1 MFSRCPRTRHTDASL
16 STAAERFAAELAA
29 DAASA
34 SPQLAACADALAAAQ
49 ARLREL
55 QARIDGLYRDT
66 FADVA
71 VEGVEDEAGAPRVV
85 PLDEASFAAL
95 GREAAPEFARLL
107 AAAARADRSR
117 FAAFQAEAQRL
128 ALRRDGA
135 RRDVAAAAAALAAA
149 TREAE
154 AASEDTDDADGD
166 TSADV
171 NTASGVKTIVLVSGF
186 ESFNVKLY
194 RGVAKQL
201 SAASGGAVRLLV
213 FSDRDLDAR
222 RAEVDAALAGADAFL
237 GSLLFDFDQVE
248 WLRARVARIP
258 LRLAFECSLELM
270 SMTQV
275 GTFTMGAPPGGAGGA
290 PQKSGPPPAVKA
302 LLAKFGSGREEDKMM
317 GYLSFLKVGPSL
329 LRFVPGA
336 QARHLRNWLTV
347 YASWNAGGAGNV
359 LDAFTHLARKYLGA
373 PPASAAAAPTKA
385 RAQPLPPVEVPLT
398 GCYHP
403 DLVASRR
410 YIASPR
416 DYLSWYRAAKAPAA
430 NAPVVALL
438 LYRKHVV
445 TQLPYLAQLVRTME
459 GEGLIPLPIFI
470 SGVEAHAI
478 VRDALT
484 SRHERA
490 RRAAGVEEVS
500 TLRPDAAEVDAIVS
514 TIGFPLVGGPA
525 GSMEAGRQA
534 DVAQAILSSKNVPYF
549 VAAPLLVQELS
560 SWAADGVAAL
570 QSVVLY
576 ALPEL
581 DGAIDAL
588 PLGGLVGDDIF
599 LCAERVRA
607 LAARIRAWVALRRT
621 RNAEKRIAIVLYG
634 FPPGSGAVGT
644 AALLNVPRS
653 LDALLARLAAEG
665 YDLGAH
671 GAPLP
676 DGETIVAALTAL
688 EGARAAARG
697 LAGAREALTAALAA
711 RSGAESSPE
720 SHALLHAAGEDVTA
734 STLKAWLT
742 FPDAWGPDEWGPIPT
757 LPNADVLVTRMERA
771 WGRLDAYTGLR
782 AAVTS
787 SGPGTFAVAG
797 LQMGNLF
804 IGVQPALGVEGDPMR
819 LLFERD
825 LTPHPQYASFY
836 KWLQHGFG
844 ADAVIHGGMH
854 GTAEWL
860 PGAPLG
866 STALSWPEVLLGAMP
881 NLYIYAQNNPSET
894 IVAKRRGFGTIVSHG
909 VPPYGRAG
917 LYRQLADAK
926 ALLAEW
932 REAPPGDGADAL
944 RGPIVDALASAGL
957 AADCPYIPADG
968 ADAGPAIAPGGALT
982 PEAASALPAPAFASY
997 AGRVYAYLQ
1006 LLENRLFS
1014 SGLHTLGAAPTPAA
1028 MHAYLDAYFDGGLPA
1043 PALEALASGASLEA
1057 ARAALESAFRVSA
1070 AAAASDAVAPLEAQL
1085 AEAATIRD
1093 LLARTPEEL
1102 DAIVRGLNGEF
1113 IKPAPGG
1120 DLLRDGAGA
1129 LPTGRN
1135 IHALDPYR
1143 MPTPGA
1149 LARGGAAA
1157 RAILAAHAAAAPP
1170 GTPGVPETVSVNVW
1184 GLDCIKTKGESVGML
1199 LEFVGAVPL
1208 REGTGRVVRFEL
1220 RPLSE
1225 LGGRPRVDVLANMSG
1240 IFRDSFA
1247 NVVALLDDMFARAAD
1262 ADEPPELNFIRKHAL
1277 AATAAGIA
1285 APSSRLF
1292 SNPPGDYGSM
1302 VNERVGA
1309 GDWEGGAE
1317 LGDTWAARN
1326 AFSYGRGG
1334 ERGTPRPELLQALLA
1349 TTERVVQT
1357 VDSVEY
1363 GLTDIQEYYANTGA
1377 LLRAARTARAA
1388 AASASGAD
1396 AATATVGCSIVEAFG
1411 PDGVPPRE
1419 LDATLRLEYRT
1430 KLLSPRWAE
1439 AMAAQGSGGAY
1450 EISQRMTAL
1459 VGWGATAGFA
1469 DAFVYDGAYET
1480 YVEDAAMAAKL
1491 RAANPAA
1498 WANVVKRMLEAAGR
1512 GLWDASPER
1521 LAALRALYADADEEL
1536 ERAPGAAGKGR

>member
-1 MFSRCPRTRHTDASL
+1 VAVPPPPGV
-16 STAAERFAAELAA
+16 EE
-29 DAASA
+29 DAA
-34 SPQLAACADALAAAQ
+34 
-49 ARLREL
+49 
-55 QARIDGLYRDT
+55 
-66 FADVA
+66 
-71 VEGVEDEAGAPRVV
+71 APRVAA
-85 PLDEASFAAL
+85 PLDEASFAEF
-95 GREAAPEFARLL
+95 GRESAPAFARLL
-107 AAAARADRSR
+107 AAAARADRAR

-128 ALRRDGA
+128 SLRRDGA
-135 RRDVAAAAAALAAA
+135 RRDIASATAALAAA

-154 AASEDTDDADGD
+154 AAAAAADADDDADVDASG
-166 TSADV
+166 
-171 NTASGVKTIVLVSGF
+171 TASSTAGVKTIVLVSGF

-201 SAASGGAVRLLV
+201 AAAAGGSVRLLV
-213 FSDRDLDAR
+213 FSDRDIESR
-222 RAEVDAALAGADAFL
+222 RAEVDAALATADAFL

-248 WLRARVARIP
+248 WLRSRVARVP

-275 GTFTMGAPPGGAGGA
+275 GTFTMGGGGAAGGA

-329 LRFVPGA
+329 LRFVPGT

-347 YASWNAGGAGNV
+347 YASWNAGGAANV
-359 LDAFTHLARKYLGA
+359 RDAFTHLAREYLGA
-373 PPASAAAAPTKA
+373 PAAGSAAGAAAPKA
-385 RAQPLPPVEVPLT
+385 RQQLPPVEVPLT

-403 DLVASRR
+403 DLVAARR

-416 DYLSWYRAAKAPAA
+416 EYLAWYRSAKAPARD
-430 NAPVVALL
+430 APVVALL

-445 TQLPYLAQLVRTME
+445 TALPYLAQLVRTME
-459 GEGLIPLPIFI
+459 SEGLIPLPIFI
-470 SGVEAHAI
+470 SGVEAHAV

-484 SRHERA
+484 TRHERD
-490 RRAAGVEEVS
+490 RRAAGVEKVS
-500 TLRPDAAEVDAIVS
+500 TLRADAAEVDAIVS

-534 DVAQAILSSKNVPYF
+534 DVAQAILSAKNVPYF

-588 PLGGLVGDDIF
+588 PLGGLVGDDIY
-599 LCAERVRA
+599 LCPERVSA
-607 LAARIRAWVALRRT
+607 LAARIRTWVALRAK
-621 RNAEKRIAIVLYG
+621 RNADKRIAIVLYG

-644 AALLNVPRS
+644 AALLNVPKS
-653 LDALLARLAAEG
+653 LDALLARLTAEG
-665 YDLGAH
+665 YDLGAA

-688 EGARAAARG
+688 EGAPAAARG
-697 LAGAREALTAALAA
+697 LAGAHEALAAALAA
-711 RSGAESSPE
+711 RSSTGDSAPDG
-720 SHALLHAAGEDVTA
+720 HALLRAAGEDITA
-734 STLKAWLT
+734 STLKSWLT

-757 LPNADVLVTRMERA
+757 LPDPEVLVTRMERA

-797 LQMGNLF
+797 LQLGNLF

-825 LTPHPQYASFY
+825 LTPHPQYAAFY
-836 KWLQHGFG
+836 KWLQHGFR

-854 GTAEWL
+854 GTSEWL

-866 STALSWPEVLLGAMP
+866 STALSWPEVLLGSMP

-932 REAPPGDGADAL
+932 REAPGDAADAL
-944 RGPIVDALASAGL
+944 RGPIVDALAAAGL
-957 AADCPYIPADG
+957 AADCPYTAADG
-968 ADAGPAIAPGGALT
+968 ADAPGIAPGGALT
-982 PEAASALPAPAFASY
+982 PDAAATLPAAAFASY
-997 AGRVYAYLQ
+997 ASRVYSYLQ

-1014 SGLHTLGAAPTPAA
+1014 SGLHTFGAVPTPAA
-1028 MHAYLDAYFDGGLPA
+1028 MGAYLDAYFDGGLPA
-1043 PALEALASGASLEA
+1043 PALDALAGGASLEA
-1057 ARAALESAFRVSA
+1057 ARAALEAAFQAGDA
-1070 AAAASDAVAPLEAQL
+1070 APNEAQL

-1102 DAIVRGLNGEF
+1102 DAVVRGLAGEY
-1113 IKPAPGG
+1113 IRPAPGG

-1149 LARGGAAA
+1149 LARGAASA
-1157 RAILAAHAAAAPP
+1157 RAILASHAAAAPP
-1170 GTPGVPETVSVNVW
+1170 GTPTVPETVSVNVW

-1225 LGGRPRVDVLANMSG
+1225 LGRPRVDVLANMSG

-1277 AATAAGIA
+1277 AATAAGIS

-1309 GDWEGGAE
+1309 GDWEAGEE

-1334 ERGTPRPELLQALLA
+1334 ERGTPRPELLQSLLA

-1377 LLRAARTARAA
+1377 LLRAARSARAA
-1388 AASASGAD
+1388 AAGDGA
-1396 AATATVGCSIVEAFG
+1396 AATVGCSIVEAFG
-1411 PDGVPPRE
+1411 PDGAVPRE